1 MTAQAQPLQLCTP
14 TSRWQV
20 VLFALV
26 VVLTQALLAVHA
38 AEHLTNQVYEACD
51 ICIVGGGLDQ
61 TVLDTSLRGFTNHP
75 NSAVSPPHNFLP
87 SSEHAAPFRQ
97 RAPPDDSLST

>member
-1 MTAQAQPLQLCTP
+1 MTAQARPLQLSTP

-26 VVLTQALLAVHA
+26 VVLAQALLAVHA
-38 AEHLTNQVYEACD
+38 ADHLTNQVHEACD
-51 ICIVGGGLDQ
+51 FCIVGGGLDQ
-61 TVLDTSLRGFTNHP
+61 TVVDISLPSFTNHP
-75 NSAVSPPHNFLP
+75 NFAVSPPHNFLP
-87 SSEHAAPFRQ
+87 SSEHAAPFQQ